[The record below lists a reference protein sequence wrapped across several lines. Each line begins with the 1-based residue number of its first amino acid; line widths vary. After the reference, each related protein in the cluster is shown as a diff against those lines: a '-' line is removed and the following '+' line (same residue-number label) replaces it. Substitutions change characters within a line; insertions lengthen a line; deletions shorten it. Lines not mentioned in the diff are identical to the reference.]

1 MSRIVALFSN
11 QKEAEKAVT
20 ALAES
25 PLDEP
30 KIHLIEDL
38 QEDDANV
45 RLVPAQ
51 ITGSGLSGVSLVET
65 EMASLSELDDAEGFL
80 RRSVQKGG
88 VATVIDLSSSSEI
101 SLTKGLLEKMGGR
114 IVISRRS

>member
-1 MSRIVALFSN
+1 MNRIVALFSD
-11 QKEAEKAVT
+11 QKEAQEAVT

-25 PLDEP
+25 SLDEP
-30 KIHLIEDL
+30 RIHLIEDL
-38 QEDDANV
+38 QEPDAEV
-45 RLVPAQ
+45 RLLPTQV
-51 ITGSGLSGVSLVET
+51 TSSGLAGASIVEREPVSL
-65 EMASLSELDDAEGFL
+65 AELDDEEGFL

>member
-25 PLDEP
+25 ALDDP
-30 KIHLIEDL
+30 NIHLIEDL
-38 QEDDANV
+38 QEDEANV

-51 ITGSGLSGVSLVET
+51 IASSGLLGASVVET
-65 EMASLSELDDAEGFL
+65 ETASLSELDDEEGFL

-88 VATVIDLSSSSEI
+88 VVTVIDLSSSSEI
-101 SLTKGLLEKMGGR
+101 PLTKSLLEKTGGR
-114 IVISRRS
+114 LVSSTS